1 MRNKHLV
8 ALLLLATPFLL
19 QAQPDTDSIAVL
31 DKDTVQWRID
41 SLEKALHYQTG
52 NIILAAGNAE
62 IKVPA
67 GFRFLNPEQAQYVL
81 SDLWGNPPDSS
92 IIGLLVPTDRGVL
105 SPDSWAFTISYD
117 EMGYVKDDDAA
128 DINYDQLLK
137 DQQKEV
143 REANADRVANGFESV
158 DFINWASAPYYDKER
173 KTLHWAKELKFG
185 DDSVHTLNYNIR
197 VLGRR
202 GIYLLN
208 AIAGM
213 KEMPVVKKEINKVVN
228 SIEFQNGSRYAD
240 YESGSDNVAAW
251 TVGGL
256 VAGKIL
262 AKTGFFV
269 LLLKFWKLIA
279 LAVVGA
285 GSGMWNWLRGKKKK
299 SNAPAEDFSAA
310 GDPSSV

>member
-299 SNAPAEDFSAA
+299 SNAPAEGFSAA